1 MKFASMKVSRQLALG
16 FGAVLA
22 LLTALLAVGISRM
35 GQIND
40 GLDMV
45 INNRMPK
52 LEKMYEISVR
62 MMDNARIMR
71 GLIKERVDV
80 AAPRTILDVCCGSG
94 NLSLPLAAPGRLVEG
109 VEANRHAID
118 VAKHNV
124 AANGKSGLHYLAGD
138 AERHLW
144 KCDRD
149 GERFDLVL
157 LDPPRQGMH
166 GGMMPLKNMGPETI
180 IYVGCDPTTLA
191 RDLNYLLKN
200 DAYRLDEAIALDFF
214 PNTYHVETL
223 AILKKNR

>member
-71 GLIKERVDV
+71 GLQGLMRLSPTHPLSDRLPDPRWRGRPRKHVQRRGGHCVGVQLRVQ
-80 AAPRTILDVCCGSG
+80 
-94 NLSLPLAAPGRLVEG
+94 RLVP
-109 VEANRHAID
+109 
-118 VAKHNV
+118 
-124 AANGKSGLHYLAGD
+124 S
-138 AERHLW
+138 
-144 KCDRD
+144 
-149 GERFDLVL
+149 
-157 LDPPRQGMH
+157 
-166 GGMMPLKNMGPETI
+166 
-180 IYVGCDPTTLA
+180 
-191 RDLNYLLKN
+191 
-200 DAYRLDEAIALDFF
+200 
-214 PNTYHVETL
+214 
-223 AILKKNR
+223 